1 MKSKLFTHKFFVV
14 LCISVAALLGLSFL
28 ASATIVMNRFEQMAV
43 DEKYRLKPSADGQF
57 LIQFQDDKN
66 GNFYATVGLFQ
77 GGYYGLDDAYIP
89 TSYDENT
96 KITAIENEAFSEFDC
111 LKKVV
116 IPNGICEIKDDA
128 FKDSKNITEI
138 YIAPSVNK
146 IAKTAFDG
154 IDNLTI
160 YAEKGSYAEKFAVEN
175 KINYKNYTT
184 EPENPETKNTD
195 YSKIRNGAY
204 YGEYYNYDVIYDDG
218 KPVCVITKYNP
229 MSTEEKLEI
238 PANIDG
244 LDVISIADDAINYG
258 GAKETVVPDTVKFI
272 ADNAFKESYSLEDI
286 YLTKNVSYIGKSAF
300 KDSKDLTIHAPTDS
314 YAHTFAT
321 ENKINFKA
329 TDD

>member
-28 ASATIVMNRFEQMAV
+28 ARATIVNNRFEQMAV
-43 DEKYRLKPSADGQF
+43 DEKYSLKASADGQF
-57 LIQFQDDKN
+57 LIQFQDDEN

-96 KITAIENEAFSEFDC
+96 KITAIEKEAFSEFDC

-184 EPENPETKNTD
+184 EPENPEAKNTD
-195 YSKIRNGAY
+195 YSK
-204 YGEYYNYDVIYDDG
+204 
-218 KPVCVITKYNP
+218 
-229 MSTEEKLEI
+229 S
-238 PANIDG
+238 
-244 LDVISIADDAINYG
+244 
-258 GAKETVVPDTVKFI
+258 ETVRIT
-272 ADNAFKESYSLEDI
+272 A
-286 YLTKNVSYIGKSAF
+286 
-300 KDSKDLTIHAPTDS
+300 TIIIMLSMMTASPC
-314 YAHTFAT
+314 A
-321 ENKINFKA
+321 
-329 TDD
+329 

>member
-1 MKSKLFTHKFFVV
+1 MKSKLFIHKFFIV

-28 ASATIVMNRFEQMAV
+28 ARATIVNNRFEQMAV
-43 DEKYRLKPSADGQF
+43 DRKYRLKASADGQF

-77 GGYYGLDDAYIP
+77 GGYYGLDDAYVP

-96 KITAIENEAFSEFDC
+96 KITAIEKEAFSEFDC

-184 EPENPETKNTD
+184 EPENPEAKNTD

-204 YGEYYNYDVIYDDG
+204 YGEYYNYDV
-218 KPVCVITKYNP
+218 
-229 MSTEEKLEI
+229 
-238 PANIDG
+238 
-244 LDVISIADDAINYG
+244 
-258 GAKETVVPDTVKFI
+258 PDTVRFI

>member
-28 ASATIVMNRFEQMAV
+28 ARATIVNNRFEQMAV
-43 DEKYRLKPSADGQF
+43 DKKYSLKASADGQF
-57 LIQFQDDKN
+57 VIQFQDDEN

-96 KITAIENEAFSEFDC
+96 KITAIEKEAFSGFDC

-160 YAEKGSYAEKFAVEN
+160 YAEKGSYAEN
-175 KINYKNYTT
+175 LRLKIKSIIKTIR
-184 EPENPETKNTD
+184 P
-195 YSKIRNGAY
+195 SLKIRRLKIPIIQKS
-204 YGEYYNYDVIYDDG
+204 ETVR
-218 KPVCVITKYNP
+218 IT
-229 MSTEEKLEI
+229 
-238 PANIDG
+238 ANIIIMM
-244 LDVISIADDAINYG
+244 LSMMTASPCA
-258 GAKETVVPDTVKFI
+258 
-272 ADNAFKESYSLEDI
+272 
-286 YLTKNVSYIGKSAF
+286 
-300 KDSKDLTIHAPTDS
+300 
-314 YAHTFAT
+314 
-321 ENKINFKA
+321 
-329 TDD
+329 

>member
-28 ASATIVMNRFEQMAV
+28 ARATIVNNRFEQMAV
-43 DEKYRLKPSADGQF
+43 DEKYRLKASADGQF
-57 LIQFQDDKN
+57 VIQFQDDEN

-96 KITAIENEAFSEFDC
+96 KITAIENEAFSGFDC

-175 KINYKNYTT
+175 KINYKN
-184 EPENPETKNTD
+184 
-195 YSKIRNGAY
+195 
-204 YGEYYNYDVIYDDG
+204 
-218 KPVCVITKYNP
+218 
-229 MSTEEKLEI
+229 
-238 PANIDG
+238 
-244 LDVISIADDAINYG
+244 
-258 GAKETVVPDTVKFI
+258 
-272 ADNAFKESYSLEDI
+272 
-286 YLTKNVSYIGKSAF
+286 
-300 KDSKDLTIHAPTDS
+300 
-314 YAHTFAT
+314 
-321 ENKINFKA
+321 
-329 TDD
+329 

>member
-14 LCISVAALLGLSFL
+14 LCISVVALLGLSFL
-28 ASATIVMNRFEQMAV
+28 ARATIVNNRFEQMAV
-43 DEKYRLKPSADGQF
+43 DEKYSLKDSADGQF
-57 LIQFQDDKN
+57 SIQFQDDEN
-66 GNFYATVGLFQ
+66 GNFYATVCLFR

-96 KITAIENEAFSEFDC
+96 KITAIEKEAFSEFDC

-184 EPENPETKNTD
+184 EPENPEAKNTD

-204 YGEYYNYDVIYDDG
+204 YGDYNYNVIYDDG
-218 KPVCVITKYNP
+218 KPVCVITNYNP
-229 MSTEEKLEI
+229 MSTEEKLE
-238 PANIDG
+238 
-244 LDVISIADDAINYG
+244 IADDAINYG

-272 ADNAFKESYSLEDI
+272 ADNAFKESYPLEDI